1 MEISWRGAE
10 NSCRHGALSLKN
22 NLSKLTL
29 VNKKTKRVAS
39 SHHWWLAL
47 GAYAYLRRDT
57 QGLAGLLPH
66 LKGQKVLQ
74 KNFLTFKNKRVGN
87 KETNRTLARQQA
99 YLILPELEYIYRS
112 NLKSHQRF
120 QKRNFCLWIKKE
132 INKPST
138 LVNQLATAANVFCI
152 VEQHHSVRWWMD
164 QLKKMQS

>member
-1 MEISWRGAE
+1 
-10 NSCRHGALSLKN
+10 LKN

-138 LVNQLATAANVFCI
+138 LVNQLATSANVFCI

-164 QLKKMQS
+164 QLKKCRVKDHNVHRI